1 MRSKL
6 TLRYKI
12 AMDIPYHIQKRSILI
27 LYASGTLLETFR
39 QALFYEDIILPF
51 GKEEGCFQC
60 YVDSNAQPDS
70 WQIELQIIGSTKYEA
85 YQIEDDGTLLDNNG
99 DVVPDLIK
107 HLVQEYDASNIR
119 TAIVHVQGKGQQKI
133 VAFLANSNIQQQIP
147 CAIKDHQGTDR
158 ILQYKQPDVLA
169 DPQMS
174 NVHVKEI
181 RTDHHIIS
189 QAKAINQRARI
200 SAFFPFPH
208 NELSRRRFNRVK
220 SINVCVNRSDILCTV
235 LDETVPVC
243 LVNQELATQE
253 AASLLDFLIHKQ
265 PILNHH
271 SAFLSCLVNCP
282 EQSSQNDAAQES
294 LLTLPYFSSIVHCH
308 LSCNQFLTVYQ
319 PRFEDGKVS
328 RCIGNS
334 LQLAVYEHTDIVLF
348 LTGQFEIFDLF
359 ETAPKGCITAVWK
372 VTEASTSL
380 VCPFDK
386 VSCQDPAIARRDQVI
401 EANATPHAK
410 ARRSSLLQDTKQKST
425 IDSKRLQQV
434 ETNLEQATPP
444 AAVREAGAALYEVS
458 PLDPPTDH
466 DANPQCAATAK
477 RGLSSL
483 EALVRKVP
491 VPKLP
496 GADNR
501 YKTLAGRL
509 EDNLV
514 PSSQP
519 IEQLEVPCKEQG
531 KGQASDAAIERSD
544 SGLPSRG
551 VNHPLS
557 NTPHDALLLT
567 KDRVVDY
574 VDDCVAPTQID
585 IESTGDSCHM
595 NQEETSISLRNLQ
608 GDACHADNHSPK
620 ENKTKEAETGLCHL
634 KEKENVRCHCQTLQ
648 PILPG
653 TTGTVHPIQDQPFKE
668 ARQLSQH
675 PPIEPDLSC
684 FAVSTVGNNMH
695 DTHAATK
702 VTQEIDCSLDD
713 SIIKEIDMQD
723 AKEPTEGAK
732 EDGAKYHVDEQI
744 APKIDTTSHDKG
756 IWPAQ
761 NVEPEQEIR
770 KSKSVINLLEDTI
783 VPTFGN
789 LSFSLTERRILAHL
803 HTLKQLVASK
813 VSLVNMEFGEEDLTQ
828 AAKLYDNLNATA
840 CFYTT
845 ALRLLSKADWQEP
858 VDFEDHIVH
867 QAMIAVARGWTT
879 AVGVKTLPFDKHYL
893 ALSMATLPSA
903 AHGEVKRTFDSIVA
917 TLPSP
922 FKEKAS
928 SKVVFT
934 CRVCGKKASHDVPTF
949 IVLEPIISQASGHE
963 FFNAAVPWTENL
975 LPGSAESLHDSVPNC
990 YECASDSSW
999 IIEAESKCKLV
1010 WFQFPREFHPQA
1022 LQYATFIGKD
1032 PFFVRGLSWKCV
1044 SVVIHQGIHFMVKTN
1059 LRSIFMSLRTK
1070 DPSATPFATT
1080 MLLASTILMIRKS
1093 DLEIGSVHYCFV
1105 PLTLP
1110 PSGLYNAHCRS
1121 SVYRKIVFRNKTKAK
1136 EVRTDEF
1143 LGSYLAPKKGQHS
1156 ANNLH
1161 NRLKFLLRKL
1171 PKTPTLTKI
1180 MALLKMRYVL
1190 FLSRRLI
1197 ILKIFSPNRK
1207 PDYRAH

>member
-1 MRSKL
+1 M
-6 TLRYKI
+6 
-12 AMDIPYHIQKRSILI
+12 
-27 LYASGTLLETFR
+27 
-39 QALFYEDIILPF
+39 
-51 GKEEGCFQC
+51 
-60 YVDSNAQPDS
+60 N
-70 WQIELQIIGSTKYEA
+70 
-85 YQIEDDGTLLDNNG
+85 
-99 DVVPDLIK
+99 
-107 HLVQEYDASNIR
+107 
-119 TAIVHVQGKGQQKI
+119 
-133 VAFLANSNIQQQIP
+133 
-147 CAIKDHQGTDR
+147 
-158 ILQYKQPDVLA
+158 
-169 DPQMS
+169 
-174 NVHVKEI
+174 
-181 RTDHHIIS
+181 
-189 QAKAINQRARI
+189 
-200 SAFFPFPH
+200 
-208 NELSRRRFNRVK
+208 
-220 SINVCVNRSDILCTV
+220 
-235 LDETVPVC
+235 
-243 LVNQELATQE
+243 
-253 AASLLDFLIHKQ
+253 
-265 PILNHH
+265 
-271 SAFLSCLVNCP
+271 
-282 EQSSQNDAAQES
+282 
-294 LLTLPYFSSIVHCH
+294 
-308 LSCNQFLTVYQ
+308 CNQFLTVYQ

-328 RCIGNS
+328 RCIGDS
-334 LQLAVYEHTDIVLF
+334 LQLSVYEHTDIVLF

-410 ARRSSLLQDTKQKST
+410 ARRSSLLQDTKRKST

-444 AAVREAGAALYEVS
+444 AAVREAGAAVYEVS

-509 EDNLV
+509 EENLV
-514 PSSQP
+514 LSSQP
-519 IEQLEVPCKEQG
+519 IEQFEVPYKEQG

-567 KDRVVDY
+567 KDKVVDY

-595 NQEETSISLRNLQ
+595 NQEETSISLRNFQ

-634 KEKENVRCHCQTLQ
+634 KEKGNVRFHCQTLQ

-653 TTGTVHPIQDQPFKE
+653 TTGTVHPIQDQPFKSVSAEE
-668 ARQLSQH
+668 ARQFSQH

-684 FAVSTVGNNMH
+684 VAVSTVGNNMH

-732 EDGAKYHVDEQI
+732 DDGAKYHVDEQV

-783 VPTFGN
+783 APTFGN

-990 YECASDSSW
+990 HECASDSSW

-1044 SVVIHQGIHFMVKTN
+1044 SVVIHQGRDPLYGENQPAEHFYVLENEGPKCNSLCYNNAVGLHHIDDTKIRPGDRICALLFRTTDITTKWPIQCTLSIKRIQKNSLQKQDKGKRSKNGRISRVLLSSKKRTTLGKQPAQQVEISAQKTAQDTYTDEN
-1059 LRSIFMSLRTK
+1059 YGPPEDEVCIVPIETIDYIEDIFSQSQTRLQGTLAKQQGNSDPCRFSSSATGAPQRLGSSPTRPGPYTTDNSKSGVNYDRASLTTASAAGESDVSKPPYAILSMFDGCGSSVDIIESKLGYRPKACILCEKDETLRYLVGEKHGISVDPIWQHSSKGGGAFYYAKDVDDLFVDNARLLREFAALCADCHFFVIGGSPCTDLTYAGGDQGFLGICGPASVFFFTTHLALHLLTTVIPGNRIRFLIENAGSMRTEHFRFMKSCLGLQHLQKNALTWCTSTLSPAKRLRIFFQNNTIPLMKRTK
-1070 DPSATPFATT
+1070 PKF
-1080 MLLASTILMIRKS
+1080 TI
-1093 DLEIGSVHYCFV
+1093 
-1105 PLTLP
+1105 
-1110 PSGLYNAHCRS
+1110 
-1121 SVYRKIVFRNKTKAK
+1121 
-1136 EVRTDEF
+1136 
-1143 LGSYLAPKKGQHS
+1143 Q
-1156 ANNLH
+1156 
-1161 NRLKFLLRKL
+1161 
-1171 PKTPTLTKI
+1171 
-1180 MALLKMRYVL
+1180 
-1190 FLSRRLI
+1190 LI
-1197 ILKIFSPNRK
+1197 
-1207 PDYRAH
+1207 